1 MSRSG
6 MFFFSNFI
14 KETIKGLSPKSMTI
28 ISGGTVISHLI
39 YTLGTTHNETINI
52 KHKYKF
58 DTNGF
63 TNFMVIDDNNKH
75 YNVNNSLWYWKW
87 DSIEDWNSIKLNKT
101 NETNETNKLSVKYY
115 GLRIPF
121 LGFFPNIVK
130 IK

>member
-1 MSRSG
+1 

>member
-6 MFFFSNFI
+6 MFFFSNLI
-14 KETIKGLSPKSMTI
+14 KETMKGLSPKSITI

-87 DSIEDWNSIKLNKT
+87 DSIEDWNSIEL
-101 NETNETNKLSVKYY
+101 NETNKLSVKYY

>member
-6 MFFFSNFI
+6 MFFFSNLI

>member
-1 MSRSG
+1 M
-6 MFFFSNFI
+6 
-14 KETIKGLSPKSMTI
+14 KGLSPKSITI

-87 DSIEDWNSIKLNKT
+87 DSIEDWNSIEL
-101 NETNETNKLSVKYY
+101 NETNKLSVKYY

>member
-1 MSRSG
+1 MSRSS
-6 MFFFSNFI
+6 MFFFSNLI
-14 KETIKGLSPKSMTI
+14 KETMKGLSPKSITI

-87 DSIEDWNSIKLNKT
+87 DSIEDWNSIETNK
-101 NETNETNKLSVKYY
+101 TNETNKLSVKYY

>member
-6 MFFFSNFI
+6 MFFFSNLI
-14 KETIKGLSPKSMTI
+14 KETMKGLSPKSITI

-87 DSIEDWNSIKLNKT
+87 DSIEDWNSIETNK
-101 NETNETNKLSVKYY
+101 TNETNKLSVKYY

>member
-1 MSRSG
+1 MSRSS
-6 MFFFSNFI
+6 MFFFSNLI
-14 KETIKGLSPKSMTI
+14 KETMKGLSPKSMTI

-87 DSIEDWNSIKLNKT
+87 DSIEDWNSIEL
-101 NETNETNKLSVKYY
+101 NETNKLSVKYY

>member
-1 MSRSG
+1 MSRSS
-6 MFFFSNFI
+6 MFFFSNLI
-14 KETIKGLSPKSMTI
+14 KETMKGLSPKSITI

-87 DSIEDWNSIKLNKT
+87 DSIEDWNSIEL
-101 NETNETNKLSVKYY
+101 NETNKLSVKYY

>member
-1 MSRSG
+1 MSRSS
-6 MFFFSNFI
+6 MFFFSNLI
-14 KETIKGLSPKSMTI
+14 KETMKGLSPKSMTI

>member
-87 DSIEDWNSIKLNKT
+87 DSIEDWNSIEL
-101 NETNETNKLSVKYY
+101 NETNKLSVKYY

>member
-6 MFFFSNFI
+6 MFFFSNLI
-14 KETIKGLSPKSMTI
+14 KETMKGLSPKSITI

-87 DSIEDWNSIKLNKT
+87 DSIEDWNSIETNKT